1 MTWVMY
7 LNFISTSIITFY
19 IYLVNY
25 RYSVID
31 RYHIKRHTHE
41 IMSNNCV
48 KLKYYYV
55 LKHLHFLPNQ
65 GLHYPAKATPMIY
78 Q

>member
-19 IYLVNY
+19 IYLVKY
-25 RYSVID
+25 RYIE
-31 RYHIKRHTHE
+31 RHTHE